1 MVEVG
6 GKRWGG
12 VEGEGGMY
20 GENNRETLLYDSGC
34 SNRDP
39 DNLERWNGEG
49 DGREAQEGRD
59 MCVPVT
65 HSC

>member
-1 MVEVG
+1 MVGVG

-20 GENNRETLLYDSGC
+20 GENNREILLYDSGS
-34 SNRDP
+34 SNRDF

-49 DGREAQEGRD
+49 DGREVQEGRD